1 MDLRGPCGGIKN
13 RDARRPA
20 SGEIKRG
27 EASRTAFPSLPP
39 SHRAIDGQSGRL
51 EMGMRGPGSVF
62 MVIREIEKYL
72 EYSSEFDITT
82 LPRYTVTYIY
92 FTTRFFA

>member
-1 MDLRGPCGGIKN
+1 MDLCGPYGGIKN

-27 EASRTAFPSLPP
+27 EASRTAPP
-39 SHRAIDGQSGRL
+39 RSMANLVGWKWERANPL
-51 EMGMRGPGSVF
+51 VF

-82 LPRYTVTYIY
+82 LSRYTRYIY
-92 FTTRFFA
+92 RYIPDIYIE